1 MEEVKLTEVF
11 LTIFSILGA
20 LVLML
25 VLVAATHEF
34 IMNYKRRDEEEAP
47 YKLERPDGYPPL
59 NVAVPENPY
68 PNRKRP
74 YTKRSEYWA
83 KPKRKRHKK
92 YTKRSAYWKNG
103 EAQRKA
109 AEARAAQAA
118 KRKAK
123 TTK

>member
-1 MEEVKLTEVF
+1 MEEAKLTEVL
-11 LTIFSILGA
+11 LTIFSTLGV
-20 LVLML
+20 LVLMRA
-25 VLVAATHEF
+25 LVAAAHEF
-34 IMNYKRRDEEEAP
+34 MIARRKRDEEAP

-59 NVAVPENPY
+59 NLAVPESPY

>member
-1 MEEVKLTEVF
+1 MKEVF
-11 LTIFSILGA
+11 MVIFATLLVFLLT
-20 LVLML
+20 L
-25 VLVAATHEF
+25 VLVVAVHEF

-74 YTKRSEYWA
+74 YTKRSEYWSS
-83 KPKRKRHKK
+83 PKRKRHKK

-109 AEARAAQAA
+109 AEARAARAAQAA